1 MRKKMKFK
9 IQILFYTVN
18 TSTRTMAD
26 NEANRQAEAEPAA
39 IPQDRPENNQ
49 GRIAYEAVIRRIM
62 DTRECSYEVAR
73 RIFGQMGFTAAHGA
87 REPLGRI
94 PILNDR
100 QICRMPGCRN
110 LQYAN
115 LLCRMCNT
123 AERGRRG

>member
-1 MRKKMKFK
+1 
-9 IQILFYTVN
+9 
-18 TSTRTMAD
+18 MAD

-49 GRIAYEAVIRRIM
+49 GRFAYEAVIRRIM
-62 DTRECSYEVAR
+62 DTRECSYVDAQ
-73 RIFGQMGFTAAHGA
+73 RIFGQMGANNITRGA

-110 LQYAN
+110 LQMYAN

>member
-1 MRKKMKFK
+1 
-9 IQILFYTVN
+9 
-18 TSTRTMAD
+18 MAD
-26 NEANRQAEAEPAA
+26 NEVNRHAEAEPA

-49 GRIAYEAVIRRIM
+49 GRIAYAAVIRLIM
-62 DTRECSYEVAR
+62 DTRECSYVDAQ
-73 RIFGQMGFTAAHGA
+73 RIFGQMGANNITRGA

-110 LQYAN
+110 LQMYANN